1 MTVTEEV
8 MAVTEIARPLSATS
22 ARGPAAF
29 TRLPEARMA
38 ADDSVAGGSWEE
50 IVQALRTA
58 EEGRPGAA
66 EVQLRPGG
74 QLVLTSRERDPQP
87 LSRLP
92 KSRMAAVNHG
102 PSIEDVDALRQ
113 LDPANAEQWSL
124 VLTSQICGWAFQMS
138 PPFAGQ
144 PPFVFF
150 AFRSPSDGNA
160 YRIAVL
166 EPDMDDEYGHRWHMI
181 ATHVGG
187 RRVPVICGPSGK
199 PAKDLATVRLHA
211 AKWMIYVSAL
221 LAGHAPGFSQ

>member
-1 MTVTEEV
+1 MVAEEISGPV
-8 MAVTEIARPLSATS
+8 SAAS
-22 ARGPAAF
+22 A
-29 TRLPEARMA
+29 EAQMA
-38 ADDSVAGGSWEE
+38 ADNPAEGSSWEE
-50 IVQALRTA
+50 IVHALRTA
-58 EEGRPGAA
+58 EEGRPGAT

-74 QLVLTSRERDPQP
+74 QLVLTGQGRDPQP

-92 KSRMAAVNHG
+92 KSRMAAVNRA
-102 PSIEDVDALRQ
+102 PAIEDVQALQQ
-113 LDPANAEQWSL
+113 LDPANTEQWSP
-124 VLTSQICGWAFQMS
+124 VVTSQISGWAFQMS

-199 PAKDLATVRLHA
+199 PARDLATVRLHA
-211 AKWMIYVSAL
+211 AKWMTYVSAL
-221 LAGHAPGFSQ
+221 LADRPPGFSQ